1 MRSADGIMSPSCD
14 ARDAPLRQPWS
25 MLLDDLVLEVLCLIC
40 QELDLRSIISLRQV
54 SLFFSDLTH
63 SRALWLSFLRSRLS
77 EGCFLPHYIQ
87 DYRQL
92 DTDTLESLVHRLTTL
107 LPKWTS
113 MSSAPATLVRLDLS
127 LSVTWVQLV
136 AGTWL
141 LVASSND
148 RESQLS
154 CYDLATPG
162 TTHAYLPGCV
172 RTAKAEIQD
181 DGIVL
186 ALGLT
191 HEAHALHVV
200 TLRKP
205 ASETRNIFCQL
216 AQLQGSSHVLM
227 LSGDFVGC
235 AVRGALNTPHLFNW
249 RTGVVYEMEPPPGGL
264 DLPVRRS
271 VPHLMV
277 LWGDQLVV
285 VRTNCLEIY
294 DMWHDTSTASFSQ
307 LIEVSGI
314 WEVSVC
320 SPVDAAPQSL
330 SLVAISPA
338 GIEMLSLHKLDDTIQ
353 LDQAVL
359 VQMPTRPE
367 PGTRQLPA
375 IEHPLICSLRV
386 GASGRRMLWISAAE
400 ASADALKYSLRLFQA
415 PITTTI
421 EKHHLCSTFENDE
434 DPALWGVASLDFDDA
449 LGLVTV
455 ANVFGELAV
464 FDYGSEPPFREHRWT
479 KDLAYSPG
487 PLPPRL
493 SSDPIPL
500 NTLPALRR
508 SMTDEEMCQSRW
520 CLARPPLRNHFP
532 SEYLWAGTP
541 CDDAWLLDH
550 AYGFPGEVLLQ
561 AFRDEGDTNETGTEG
576 IVFYVGDRFFYRSDD
591 DCLHPHSCSLPADA
605 LDQIIGVAAAAQ
617 LPTCATAL
625 TVQYAYSNFF
635 AREGGE
641 WLWDGSEYGLR
652 RNRWDELC
660 ARGGRPAVGW

>member
-1 MRSADGIMSPSCD
+1 
-14 ARDAPLRQPWS
+14 
-25 MLLDDLVLEVLCLIC
+25 
-40 QELDLRSIISLRQV
+40 
-54 SLFFSDLTH
+54 
-63 SRALWLSFLRSRLS
+63 
-77 EGCFLPHYIQ
+77 
-87 DYRQL
+87 
-92 DTDTLESLVHRLTTL
+92 
-107 LPKWTS
+107 
-113 MSSAPATLVRLDLS
+113 MSSVPATLVRLDLS

-141 LVASSND
+141 FVASSND
-148 RESQLS
+148 RESKLS
-154 CYDLATPG
+154 CYDLAVKPTQG
-162 TTHAYLPGCV
+162 TTHAYLPGRV
-172 RTAKAEIQD
+172 RTAKAEIQE
-181 DGIVL
+181 DGVVL
-186 ALGLT
+186 ALGLA
-191 HEAHALHVV
+191 HEAQAVYVV

-205 ASETRNIFCQL
+205 ESETPNVFCQL

-227 LSGDFVGC
+227 LSGNFVGC
-235 AVRGALNTPHLFNW
+235 AVRGGLNIPHLFNW

-264 DLPVRRS
+264 DLPARRS

-285 VRTNCLEIY
+285 VRTNHLEIY
-294 DMWHDTSTASFSQ
+294 DIRHDTRTASFSQ
-307 LIEVSGI
+307 VIEVSGI

-320 SPVDAAPQSL
+320 SPVDAPPQSL
-330 SLVAISPA
+330 SFVAISPA

-353 LDQAVL
+353 LDQSVL

-367 PGTRQLPA
+367 PGTRRLPA

-400 ASADALKYSLRLFQA
+400 ASADALKYPLRLFQA
-415 PITTTI
+415 PITTGTTT
-421 EKHHLCSTFENDE
+421 ENHHLCSTFENDE

-479 KDLAYSPG
+479 KDLACSPG

-493 SSDPIPL
+493 SSVSEITVPQLQSLNSSKDPIPL

-541 CDDAWLLDH
+541 CDDAWLLNH
-550 AYGFPGEVLLQ
+550 AYDQP
-561 AFRDEGDTNETGTEG
+561 T
-576 IVFYVGDRFFYRSDD
+576 
-591 DCLHPHSCSLPADA
+591 PAYLEKLED
-605 LDQIIGVAAAAQ
+605 
-617 LPTCATAL
+617 
-625 TVQYAYSNFF
+625 
-635 AREGGE
+635 
-641 WLWDGSEYGLR
+641 
-652 RNRWDELC
+652 
-660 ARGGRPAVGW
+660 

>member
-1 MRSADGIMSPSCD
+1 
-14 ARDAPLRQPWS
+14 

-54 SLFFSDLTH
+54 SRFFSDLTH

-113 MSSAPATLVRLDLS
+113 MSSVPATLVRLDLS

-148 RESQLS
+148 CESKLS
-154 CYDLATPG
+154 CYDLAVKPTQG
-162 TTHAYLPGCV
+162 TTHAYLPGRV
-172 RTAKAEIQD
+172 RTAKAEIQE
-181 DGIVL
+181 DGVVL
-186 ALGLT
+186 ALGLA
-191 HEAHALHVV
+191 HEAQAVYVV
-200 TLRKP
+200 TLHKP
-205 ASETRNIFCQL
+205 ANETRNVFCQL

-235 AVRGALNTPHLFNW
+235 AVRGGLNTPHLFNW
-249 RTGVVYEMEPPPGGL
+249 RTGAVYEMEPPPGGL

-285 VRTNCLEIY
+285 VRTNHLEIY
-294 DMWHDTSTASFSQ
+294 DIRHDTRTASFSQ
-307 LIEVSGI
+307 VIEVSGI

-320 SPVDAAPQSL
+320 SPLDATPQSL

-338 GIEMLSLHKLDDTIQ
+338 GIEMLSLHKLDETID
-353 LDQAVL
+353 LDQSVL

-400 ASADALKYSLRLFQA
+400 ASADALKYPLRLFQA
-415 PITTTI
+415 PITTGTTTDPI
-421 EKHHLCSTFENDE
+421 ENHHLCSTFENDE
-434 DPALWGVASLDFDDA
+434 DPAIWGVASLDFDDA

-479 KDLAYSPG
+479 KDLACSPG

-493 SSDPIPL
+493 SSEPIPL
-500 NTLPALRR
+500 SLLPALRR
-508 SMTDEEMCQSRW
+508 SMTDEEMYQSRW
-520 CLARPPLRNHFP
+520 CPARPPLRNHFP

-541 CDDAWLLDH
+541 CDDAWLLDY
-550 AYGFPGEVLLQ
+550 AYGEVL
-561 AFRDEGDTNETGTEG
+561 
-576 IVFYVGDRFFYRSDD
+576 I
-591 DCLHPHSCSLPADA
+591 
-605 LDQIIGVAAAAQ
+605 
-617 LPTCATAL
+617 
-625 TVQYAYSNFF
+625 AYTMNQ
-635 AREGGE
+635 
-641 WLWDGSEYGLR
+641 
-652 RNRWDELC
+652 
-660 ARGGRPAVGW
+660 